1 MLSIDNNTVKHIDN
15 NPQMASLFY
24 GDKLCISD
32 KHLMRT
38 VKEQTG
44 YSVHYCIADFIIQEA
59 KLMLKSSDKSVIEI
73 SNELGFPNSSSFARI
88 LRNPVN
94 LSPLEFINRAS
105 KTN

>member
-1 MLSIDNNTVKHIDN
+1 
-15 NPQMASLFY
+15 MASLFY
-24 GDKLCISD
+24 ADKLCISD

-59 KLMLKSSDKSVIEI
+59 QLMLKSSDKSVIEI

-88 LRNPVN
+88 FRNPVN
-94 LSPLEFINRAS
+94 LSPLEFKNRAS